1 MLNSLDIEASNAA
14 TGKKVLEVAHSL
26 FAAVKNVP
34 LSLRKNFPEI
44 LKNNNFG
51 LSVRVTSAQAFLEIS
66 PKSKAIPSKD
76 SERADAY
83 QKLFTSIDSG
93 KEAVLR
99 LDGARLNTVAK
110 LGLDGGYGI
119 ALGTDVSLCL
129 WDVISLNRYFPKEKG
144 VTRVDLLYI
153 VSYGELIRQDSA
165 VHEFDTLLRWSF
177 AAWHEGN

>member
-1 MLNSLDIEASNAA
+1 MSNSLDLEASNAA
-14 TGKKVLEVAHSL
+14 TGRKLSEVAHGL

-51 LSVRVTSAQAFLEIS
+51 ISVRVTSTQAFLEIS
-66 PKSKAIPSKD
+66 PKSKAIPSRD
-76 SERADAY
+76 NERADAY
-83 QKLFTSIDSG
+83 QRLFTSIDSG

-99 LDGARLNTVAK
+99 RDGARFHMISK
-110 LGLDGGYGI
+110 LGLEGGYGI

-129 WDVISLNRYFPKEKG
+129 WDVISLNKYFPEKKR
-144 VTRVDLLYI
+144 VTKIDLLYV
-153 VSYGELIRQDSA
+153 VSYGEVIRQDSA